1 MSDELLN
8 KMPPFAI
15 FTSEFC
21 DIRDDAVALAERGK
35 KNGKLLD
42 ISDAAGAAHCLEG
55 EPMDG
60 PI

>member
-1 MSDELLN
+1 
-8 KMPPFAI
+8 MPPFAI